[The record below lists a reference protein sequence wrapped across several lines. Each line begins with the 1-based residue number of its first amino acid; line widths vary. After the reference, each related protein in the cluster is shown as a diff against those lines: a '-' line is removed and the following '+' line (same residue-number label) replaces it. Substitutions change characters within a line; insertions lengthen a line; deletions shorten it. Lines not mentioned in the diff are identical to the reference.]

1 MTTEQKIQKLFSKLK
16 TDGEDLYQLTCILKN
31 DYDNEEDIDAI
42 LDDIVK
48 VKDDVISTVN
58 KLKKELK

>member
-16 TDGEDLYQLTCILKN
+16 TDGEDIYQLASILKN
-31 DYDNEEDIDAI
+31 DYDSEEDVDTI

-48 VKDDVISTVN
+48 VKDDIINTVA
-58 KLKKELK
+58 KLKKELR